1 MKVTQIAGFL
11 GCGKTT
17 LILKL
22 SRELANDGKRKVA
35 LVVNEI
41 GEIPVDAKI
50 IEVSGMRVKDI
61 GAGCICCEEGPYFA
75 KTLVTMYRE
84 FRPDHVLVEPTGV
97 AVPHQVKQAA
107 NMAGRDAKLSMGP
120 VIVLFDATRPAELL
134 DMDMLGRLVITQVK
148 DADYILI
155 SKIDLVDAAGIA
167 EATQNVKVF
176 NERAEIFNL
185 SSFTGEGVDRLVE
198 VIDAW

>member
-1 MKVTQIAGFL
+1 V
-11 GCGKTT
+11 
-17 LILKL
+17 
-22 SRELANDGKRKVA
+22 DG
-35 LVVNEI
+35 
-41 GEIPVDAKI
+41 KI
-50 IEVSGMRVKDI
+50 IEESGMRMKDI
-61 GAGCICCEEGPYFA
+61 GGGCICCETGPYFA

-84 FRPDHVLVEPTGV
+84 FGPDHVLVEPTGV

-134 DMDMLGRLVITQVK
+134 DMDMLGRLVIAQVK

-167 EATQNVKVF
+167 EAAQNVKVF
-176 NERAEIFNL
+176 NEQAEILNL
-185 SSFTGEGVDRLVE
+185 SSFTGEGIDQLVE
-198 VIDAW
+198 VIEGW